1 MAGAQNPNTGLL
13 QKHIGAPTRT
23 MALTLKAHLALAGEQ
38 HTPRVV
44 QPRSQVVCSRCG
56 SAWPC
61 LDALRRA
68 SERRGGGSVG
78 HVV

>member
-1 MAGAQNPNTGLL
+1 MARVTHPNTGPAR
-13 QKHIGAPTRT
+13 Q

-61 LDALRRA
+61 LDALHRA
-68 SERRGGGSVG
+68 SERRGAAA
-78 HVV
+78 